1 LQHGSRHM
9 LNSQYRMTPEIS
21 HFPSSQFYDSEL
33 KDGSNVRASDYGI
46 VFANALP
53 YGAYAFLNC
62 GFGAEAAQ
70 PKGWKNPQEVA
81 VVTKLLN
88 SLRKGTDSDRRSKK
102 SHKT

>member
-1 LQHGSRHM
+1 M

-62 GFGAEAAQ
+62 GFGAEA
-70 PKGWKNPQEVA
+70 